1 MSRHPVRRCDAQHSR
16 RVAAEQWHCLSVG
29 DALPTLTPH
38 RRSNILRVMKYSDAE
53 TYGNRTDEELLDAA
67 MPLLQAVGAALHAA
81 ILQISQTYHLTP
93 AQVKVLLQLG
103 SRGQMTMGEVAT
115 GLCASMPAVSELVD
129 RLVDAGHLVRATDPG
144 DRRRVLIEATPEAQ
158 RVGAHFCE
166 LRRAQ
171 LRYAL
176 AQFAPEERSVFV
188 RSLEALLAGLTYD
201 EQSRSIQCPR
211 PTPPSEPLS
220 PWIIRNALKRL
231 SHSRAQTRRGMPTAR
246 PPWID

>member
-1 MSRHPVRRCDAQHSR
+1 
-16 RVAAEQWHCLSVG
+16 
-29 DALPTLTPH
+29 LPTLTPH
-38 RRSNILRVMKYSDAE
+38 RRSNILRVMNYSDAE

-201 EQSRSIQCPR
+201 EQSRSIQCPQADAAVGA
-211 PTPPSEPLS
+211 TVSVD
-220 PWIIRNALKRL
+220 
-231 SHSRAQTRRGMPTAR
+231 HTQRAEATVPQPGPDQAGHANGKATLDRSSQGTN
-246 PPWID
+246 

>member
-1 MSRHPVRRCDAQHSR
+1 M
-16 RVAAEQWHCLSVG
+16 
-29 DALPTLTPH
+29 
-38 RRSNILRVMKYSDAE
+38 NYSDAE

-201 EQSRSIQCPR
+201 EQSRSIQCPQADAAVGATVSVDHTQR
-211 PTPPSEPLS
+211 AEATVPQPGSDQEGFA
-220 PWIIRNALKRL
+220 NCKAALHR
-231 SHSRAQTRRGMPTAR
+231 SSRGTN
-246 PPWID
+246 

>member
-1 MSRHPVRRCDAQHSR
+1 M
-16 RVAAEQWHCLSVG
+16 
-29 DALPTLTPH
+29 
-38 RRSNILRVMKYSDAE
+38 NYSGTE

-103 SRGQMTMGEVAT
+103 SRGQMTMGEIAT
-115 GLCASMPAVSELVD
+115 GLCVSMPAVSELVD

-144 DRRRVLIEATPEAQ
+144 DRRRVLIEATPEAK
-158 RVGAHFCE
+158 RVGAHFCD

-176 AQFAPEERSVFV
+176 EQFAPEERSVFV

-201 EQSRSIQCPR
+201 ERSRSIQCPQSDTAVGATVSADHTQR
-211 PTPPSEPLS
+211 AEATVPQPGSDQE
-220 PWIIRNALKRL
+220 
-231 SHSRAQTRRGMPTAR
+231 SHANGKATLDRFSRGTN
-246 PPWID
+246 